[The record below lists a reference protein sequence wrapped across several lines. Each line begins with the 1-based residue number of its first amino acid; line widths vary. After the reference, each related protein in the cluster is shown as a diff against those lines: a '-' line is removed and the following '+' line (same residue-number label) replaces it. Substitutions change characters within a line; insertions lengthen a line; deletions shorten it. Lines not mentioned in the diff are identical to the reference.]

1 MLCIRKSAIYLM
13 RFTKMAYQTV
23 NWRNVKML
31 FLLAVGDELWGGGL
45 VVRKK
50 REHLMVA

>member
-31 FLLAVGDELWGGGL
+31 FLLAVGDVLWAGAWSCE
-45 VVRKK
+45 KK
-50 REHLMVA
+50 REHLIVA